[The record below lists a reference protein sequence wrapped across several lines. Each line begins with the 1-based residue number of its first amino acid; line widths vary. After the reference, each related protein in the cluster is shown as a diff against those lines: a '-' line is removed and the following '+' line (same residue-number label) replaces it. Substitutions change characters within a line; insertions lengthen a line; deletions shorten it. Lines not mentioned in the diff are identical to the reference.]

1 MGCQGAG
8 GPPARCL
15 KNGKHAKRSMFSV
28 ISQVPWEVRTG
39 ADGRRREHRKRG
51 TGIAGNGGK
60 RALSSAELTSS
71 GHTWGRPAQPF
82 SSARSAKHG
91 ATQAEEKRER
101 ADLSHGCTER
111 IRSAFG
117 TVRPTN
123 KHEPDGSRTE

>member
-1 MGCQGAG
+1 MPGRGRA
-8 GPPARCL
+8 AREVPE
-15 KNGKHAKRSMFSV
+15 KRKTRERSMFSV

-39 ADGRRREHRKRG
+39 ADGRRREHGKRW

>member
-1 MGCQGAG
+1 MPGRGRA
-8 GPPARCL
+8 AREVPE
-15 KNGKHAKRSMFSV
+15 KRKTREKVDVFRNLTN
-28 ISQVPWEVRTG
+28 PLGG
-39 ADGRRREHRKRG
+39 ADRGGWEAEGAREEMDGNRRKQ
-51 TGIAGNGGK
+51 GK
-60 RALSSAELTSS
+60 RALSSAEQTSS